1 MEKNNRESMDVLELI
16 ELTKNKLVKEYPNI
30 TGEIIDELIE
40 KSIIENSDFLSNSSL
55 FQEKTIALLKKV
67 L

>member
-40 KSIIENSDFLSNSSL
+40 KSI
-55 FQEKTIALLKKV
+55 KR
-67 L
+67 